1 MCSIT
6 QRLKCSIKHALTLTS
21 IHALKLALELNALT
35 QVCSSSSKRELRK
48 PDCRKQSLLKRHD
61 AWHRSGTAG

>member
-35 QVCSSSSKRELRK
+35 QVCSSSSKRELR
-48 PDCRKQSLLKRHD
+48 PDCRKQAPLR
-61 AWHRSGTAG
+61 TAG

>member
-35 QVCSSSSKRELRK
+35 QVCSSLPSVNSENLIAESEH
-48 PDCRKQSLLKRHD
+48 C
-61 AWHRSGTAG
+61 